1 MQALI
6 CRAPHDRIA
15 DRLKAVAPNLEVVVA
30 ETDGSLTLDGGP
42 FDPAKLEA
50 DIWWLTLEAFGRQG
64 GGYFDRLA
72 GSKDARWVQT
82 AFAGVEN
89 PMFKVLARDGLTVTN
104 SSAQAPAIAEYVTI
118 HAFSLLHP
126 IAEQAAHQQAHAWT
140 RVNFRE
146 VAQSRWLI
154 VGFGHI
160 GQEIARRAKAFGA
173 HVTAA
178 RRSAASEGLAD
189 EVCTIA
195 DLNACLPQADVVV
208 LACALNDET
217 RDLAGAGFFAAMKP
231 GSILVNIGRGG
242 LVDEDALRAALDDDR
257 PAHAVL
263 DVFKTEP
270 LPADAWFW
278 DHPKVRV
285 TPHASNRGELT
296 QARGDELFLDNLS
309 RYVRG
314 EPLRNVTRSADI
326 GVG

>member
-1 MQALI
+1 MQAVI
-6 CRAPHDRIA
+6 CRAPYDRIA
-15 DRLKAVAPNLEVVVA
+15 DRLKAVAPELQIVVA
-30 ETDGSLTLDGGP
+30 EPDGGLTSGGAP
-42 FDPAKLEA
+42 FDASELKAE
-50 DIWWLTLEAFGRQG
+50 IWWLTLEAFGKQG

-72 GSKDARWVQT
+72 ASKDARWVQT
-82 AFAGVEN
+82 AFAGLEN
-89 PMFKVLARDGLTVTN
+89 PMFKALARDGLSVTN

-126 IAEQAAHQQAHAWT
+126 IARQAAHQRAHEWK

-178 RRSAASEGLAD
+178 RRSPSSEGLAD

-195 DLNACLPQADVVV
+195 DLGACLPDADVVV
-208 LACALNDET
+208 LACALNDDT
-217 RDLAGAGFFAAMKP
+217 RDLADSRFFAAMKP
-231 GSILVNIGRGG
+231 GAVLVNIGRGG
-242 LVDEDALRAALDDDR
+242 LVDENALRAALDEDR

-296 QARGDELFLDNLS
+296 QARGDELFLDNLL

-314 EPLRNVTRSADI
+314 EPLRNPTRPADI